1 MKHAHFLALFVFT
14 VLYGCSSSKPTAP
27 TKPAEPLW
35 FKTAME
41 KSQSFS
47 DYHNLPV
54 PDSVRQ
60 RSLTISLKGGVQEP
74 LAVGDVLELA
84 FYSKKLSSKDS
95 EVLAD
100 ALSAL
105 LQGIEAGKRSPES
118 AEYIARLNETYA
130 TLAVSLARRADS
142 LALAVHNA
150 INGLDEAYR
159 KKLQAV
165 MTADARTSV
174 FFAGNYEKI
183 KRLLPIELEL
193 AQFAL
198 EEYRRSSERLRL
210 VGLSDEAVLKS
221 RQKFLTDIR
230 GLASFRT
237 IGLEST
243 LAQFNAR
250 ANEDASRSWYVE
262 AANHYNTLLRLSKEN
277 LVQLQKIDAE

>member
-1 MKHAHFLALFVFT
+1 MKHAHFLALFIFI
-14 VLYGCSSSKPTAP
+14 VLYGCGSSKPTAP
-27 TKPAEPLW
+27 TKPAEPQW

-41 KSQSFS
+41 KSQSFY
-47 DYHNLPV
+47 DYYNLPI

-60 RSLTISLKGGVQEP
+60 RSLTISLKAGVEEQ

-100 ALSAL
+100 ALSATM
-105 LQGIEAGKRSPES
+105 QGIEAGKRSPES
-118 AEYIARLNETYA
+118 TEYVARLNTTYA
-130 TLAVSLARRADS
+130 ALAVSLARRADS
-142 LALAVHNA
+142 LALAIHNT
-150 INGLDEAYR
+150 INALDEAYR

-193 AQFAL
+193 ARFAL

-210 VGLSDEAVLKS
+210 VGMSDEAVLKS

-237 IGLEST
+237 IGFESA

-250 ANEDASRSWYVE
+250 ANEDASRSWYAE
-262 AANHYNTLLRLSKEN
+262 AANHYGTLLRLSKEN